1 MKDDFKSL
9 PVCILLIIAGAELI
23 NFFNF
28 PDEAKK
34 TMGWICLITGAAVLA
49 IIIVKAIRNKKTN

>member
-1 MKDDFKSL
+1 MKDELKSL
-9 PVCILLIIAGAELI
+9 PVSILLIIAGAELI

-34 TMGWICLITGAAVLA
+34 TMGWICLITGTAVLA
-49 IIIVKAIRNKKTN
+49 ITIVKAIRKKTN